1 LVIPSS
7 LVSDPVDSEPF
18 AGPIEVGSRVGVNL
32 GVRIVPGT
40 IVEDR
45 GEIGVAGRRLVR
57 VAVPVTETDEVRT
70 FEVPVDELVALPA
83 VA

>member
-1 LVIPSS
+1 VADDRQTP
-7 LVSDPVDSEPF
+7 EPF
-18 AGPIEVGSRVGVNL
+18 TGPVVVGSRVGVNL
-32 GVRIVPGT
+32 GVEIVPGT

-45 GEIGVAGRRLVR
+45 GEIGAAGRRLVR
-57 VAVPVTETDEVRT
+57 VRVPVTHTDEVQT

>member
-1 LVIPSS
+1 MMADDGQTP
-7 LVSDPVDSEPF
+7 EPF
-18 AGPIEVGSRVGVNL
+18 TGPIEVGSRVGVNL
-32 GVRIVPGT
+32 GVVIVPGT

-45 GEIGVAGRRLVR
+45 GEIGAAGRRLVR
-57 VAVPVTETDEVRT
+57 VRVPVTETDEVQT